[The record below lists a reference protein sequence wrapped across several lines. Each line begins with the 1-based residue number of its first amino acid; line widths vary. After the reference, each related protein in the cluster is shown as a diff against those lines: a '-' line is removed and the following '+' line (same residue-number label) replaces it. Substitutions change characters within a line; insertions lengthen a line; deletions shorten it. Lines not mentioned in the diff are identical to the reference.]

1 MFDTID
7 RAYYERRARDE
18 IEKAEN
24 CLDPCAKRAH
34 LAMAEKYRQKA
45 AAFAAA
51 ARIPEDA

>member
-18 IEKAEN
+18 IKKVEN

-45 AAFAAA
+45 AALEDSVPAA
-51 ARIPEDA
+51 EDA